1 MSKFFSSILKIQ
13 SFTSN
18 MGPIADDEGWSFVAD
33 VIKDG
38 LNVGA
43 AALLTQELSSTRS
56 SARAW
61 SSDDDVIWMPQ
72 TVPGLDDD
80 TTGRGGYY
88 R

>member
-1 MSKFFSSILKIQ
+1 
-13 SFTSN
+13 
-18 MGPIADDEGWSFVAD
+18 MGSRADDEGQSFVAD

-56 SARAW
+56 TSRAW
-61 SSDDDVIWMPQ
+61 SSDDDDDVIWMPQ
-72 TVPGLDDD
+72 SVPGLDDD